1 MKSKVYKYLIGIDEV
16 GRGPLAGPVA
26 VGAFLIPVANLDKVR
41 CIFRGVKE
49 SKQLN
54 ESRREVWFSIIQN
67 AQRDG
72 LVDFKV
78 TFQSEK
84 IIDGHG
90 LSFAIRSA
98 LARSIGGL
106 RAGSGLRKLGGVR
119 DKGRPINPIQ
129 SKVLLDGGLKA
140 PIEYVNQKTIIKGD
154 EKEMVIAL
162 ASICAKVLR
171 DRKLVKFAKRY
182 PHYSFDVHKGYGTR
196 AHYSAIKKH
205 GVCPIHRRSF
215 LKSKRY
221 FVAIGATDRN

>member
-1 MKSKVYKYLIGIDEV
+1 MLKSLTNFKYLIGIDEV

-26 VGAFLIPVANLDKVR
+26 VGAFLIPINNLDKVR
-41 CIFRGVKE
+41 RIFRGVKE

-54 ESRREVWFSIIQN
+54 ESRREAWFSIIQG

-98 LARSIGGL
+98 LAKSIGGL
-106 RAGSGLRKLGGVR
+106 RDVSGLRKLGGLR
-119 DKGRPINPIQ
+119 DKSRPIDPIQ

-140 PIEYVNQKTIIKGD
+140 PINYTNQKTIIKGD

-171 DRKLVKFAKRY
+171 DRKLVYFAKRY
-182 PHYSFDVHKGYGTR
+182 PHFGFDIHKGYGTR

-215 LKSKRY
+215 L
-221 FVAIGATDRN
+221 